1 MSINENNP
9 NFSLKNVDIDILDNE
24 FNEMKKKLE
33 VFTDL
38 KSGDKIIKT
47 ENNYWKCENDK
58 YQQMTR
64 WWYSENREK
73 TIKYLDDEFKHF
85 ARLLDKV
92 LYNLK
97 EKHLLKYFTLA
108 VDIAKYINDIILGLY
123 SLKGTYIN
131 YKEMGLKVDSIIT
144 TLIDYKDQIDAYKH
158 KERNRRHHMKSSVR
172 INF

>member
-1 MSINENNP
+1 
-9 NFSLKNVDIDILDNE
+9 
-24 FNEMKKKLE
+24 
-33 VFTDL
+33 
-38 KSGDKIIKT
+38 
-47 ENNYWKCENDK
+47 
-58 YQQMTR
+58 MTR

-73 TIKYLDDEFKHF
+73 TIKYLDNEFKHF

-108 VDIAKYINDIILGLY
+108 VEIAKYINDIIHGLY
-123 SLKGTYIN
+123 SLKETYIN

-158 KERNRRHHMKSSVR
+158 KERNRRHHMKNSVR